1 MSKTYYECHITM
13 EGDVKEISKVVAE
26 TIDWKFSAIDG
37 DILLGNGVKCY
48 ATKHFNPGKLNGN
61 DVIELLHEAAD
72 ALVQKGVNV
81 IRRKVEHVFYDDRS
95 TKVDACN
102 GACIECH
109 LDDIE
114 SVGC

>member
-13 EGDVKEISKVVAE
+13 EGDVEKLRSVVGE

-48 ATKHFNPGKLNGN
+48 ATKHFNTKLSEG
-61 DVIELLHEAAD
+61 VVLGLLLQAAEA
-72 ALVQKGVNV
+72 LEEKGVNV
-81 IRRKVEHVFYDDRS
+81 IRRKVEHVIYDDRS
-95 TKVDACN
+95 TKVDACT
-102 GACIECH
+102 GACVECH
-109 LDDIE
+109 LEDYE